1 MVREDIVSGLRAA
14 LNRGQSMRQAAASFY
29 NAGYNVV
36 DVDNAIKF
44 IEAQSNPQPLQ
55 PSQPQQIQQPEQ
67 HAPVQKPV
75 VKTPLPQQPIQQRTQ
90 QPSVQKP
97 ISNPPPVIQKPA
109 PKPQVSNPSPNISS
123 QLISQELPQKQSI
136 APKVVQKVSKYGSG
150 EESPVSLYK
159 KAALVQKPKIVQKV
173 SSYGAPKKP
182 KNLVI
187 FILIF
192 ILIVLLGLLAA
203 ALFFKQE
210 IISFLS

>member
-1 MVREDIVSGLRAA
+1 MVREDIVSGLKAA

-55 PSQPQQIQQPEQ
+55 ASQPQQIQQPEQ
-67 HAPVQKPV
+67 PVQKPV
-75 VKTPLPQQPIQQRTQ
+75 VKAPLPQQLVQQTTPQ
-90 QPSVQKP
+90 
-97 ISNPPPVIQKPA
+97 PPVQRPVSSPQPIIQKPTS
-109 PKPQVSNPSPNISS
+109 KPQVSTPLPNISS
-123 QLISQELPQKQSI
+123 QLISQELPQKQPV
-136 APKVVQKVSKYGSG
+136 APKVVQKVSKYGS
-150 EESPVSLYK
+150 EPEPQVSLYK
-159 KAALVQKPKIVQKV
+159 KPTPVQRPKVVQKV

-203 ALFFKQE
+203 ALFFKSE